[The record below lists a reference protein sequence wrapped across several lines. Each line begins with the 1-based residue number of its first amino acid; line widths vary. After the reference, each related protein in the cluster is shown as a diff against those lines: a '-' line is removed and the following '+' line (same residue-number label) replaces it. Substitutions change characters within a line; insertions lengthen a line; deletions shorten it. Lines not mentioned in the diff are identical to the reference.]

1 MLRTILERISRRV
14 VLKRRL
20 PARVGGQ
27 CIYVSPDAALK
38 FWKRNLDRTDPALFD
53 WASEFINAGD
63 VVWDVGANVGL
74 FGFAAAS
81 QCGPN
86 GQVLA
91 LEADLRLVEIL
102 RRSARSQGPKTA
114 PVVVLPVA
122 VSNEVGV
129 AEFVIAARGR
139 SANHLA
145 ETAGSSQT
153 GGARETIMAMTV
165 TLDWLLERFPA
176 PKVLKIDV
184 EGAEHKVL
192 QGAQKLLATHRP
204 HLLCEVHAGNRQT
217 VADILGAHGYTMFDL
232 EALRNERTPLQLPAF
247 NTLALPA

>member
-1 MLRTILERISRRV
+1 MFRTVLERISRKV

-27 CIYVSPDAALK
+27 FIYVSPDAALK
-38 FWKRNLDRTDPALFD
+38 FWKRDLEHTDPTLFD
-53 WASEFINAGD
+53 WASEFIKAGD

-74 FGFAAAS
+74 FSFAAAS
-81 QCGPN
+81 VCGPD
-86 GQVLA
+86 GEVLA
-91 LEADLRLVEIL
+91 IEADLRLVEIL
-102 RRSARSQGPKTA
+102 RRSARSQGAKTA
-114 PVVVLPVA
+114 PVIVLPVA
-122 VSNEVGV
+122 VSDEVDV
-129 AEFVIAARGR
+129 AEFIIAARGR

-145 ETAGSSQT
+145 ETAGSSQA
-153 GGARETIMAMTV
+153 GGIRETIMAMTV

-176 PKVLKIDV
+176 PNVLKIDV

-192 QGAQKLLATHRP
+192 QGAQKLLATNRP
-204 HLLCEVHAGNRQT
+204 NVLCEVHATNRQT
-217 VADILGAHGYTMFDL
+217 IADILGAHGYTMFDL

>member
-1 MLRTILERISRRV
+1 MFRTVLERISRKV

-38 FWKRNLDRTDPALFD
+38 FWKRDLEHTDPALFD

-74 FGFAAAS
+74 FSFAAAS
-81 QCGPN
+81 VCGPD

-91 LEADLRLVEIL
+91 IEADLRLVEIL
-102 RRSARSQGPKTA
+102 RRSARSQDTKTA

-122 VSNEVGV
+122 VSDQVDV
-129 AEFVIAARGR
+129 AEFIIAARGR

-145 ETAGSSQT
+145 ETAGSSQA
-153 GGARETIMAMTV
+153 GGIRETIMAMTV
-165 TLDWLLERFPA
+165 TLDWLLQRFPA
-176 PKVLKIDV
+176 PNVLKIDV

-192 QGAQKLLATHRP
+192 QGAQELLATNRP
-204 HLLCEVHAGNRQT
+204 NLLCEVHAANRQT

-232 EALRNERTPLQLPAF
+232 EVLRNDRSPLQLPAF